1 MKRFDRPV
9 LGFLSREEMQAIL
22 DTPDAQTWAGER
34 DRALFSL
41 MYNTGPRV

>member
-22 DTPDAQTWAGER
+22 EAPDARTWAGER
-34 DRALFSL
+34 DIHIVGSRPAL
-41 MYNTGPRV
+41 RV